1 MRIKLE
7 EMRKTFTE
15 IRKKL
20 GGKNLVCSISK
31 RVAVCS
37 KHKIKK
43 KKVGADAFTKL
54 NRKKSVVACV
64 QHACTAGTKIED
76 VCAEALLQRGWGLGF
91 WFRV

>member
-1 MRIKLE
+1 MLSYALARIPHQQKKSLFLTPPKE
-7 EMRKTFTE
+7 VICRKCTAS
-15 IRKKL
+15 IRGKKL

-64 QHACTAGTKIED
+64 QHACTAGTK
-76 VCAEALLQRGWGLGF
+76 F
-91 WFRV
+91 